1 MSHTRETLHQ
11 PTDTIEHDGY
21 RHLPGPEPYPPGSPK
36 HAILVAELEKL
47 AATSPTFV
55 EGFGPIKWDRWPDDL
70 DLELARPEISEI
82 PNRPLDKTPLV
93 PTSLH
98 KRKER
103 QTGTVDECPRAVRRW
118 IEDGD
123 KMQGAWLPCKS
134 RTCGYC
140 KEATDERDIARV
152 MHSLGN
158 DPAYLLEV
166 DAGEWDKIRKRAQR
180 AEVATVKMGTQSGH
194 DRIVVVTTDPEIVP
208 GARKVPDSEIVRL
221 IRERPPGGAIPTE
234 ADQYEGDGHGHLGRK
249 QRHRPRVETHLS
261 GPGLISVREWEAE
274 GSPGERVKRRTA
286 KMSRL
291 VTIETATICA
301 EILGARVE
309 RHGLTVTVHAAWDS
323 PAGVILRR
331 WSKDPDGSLEWSR
344 MLYDARTA
352 TGEVPTEEV
361 PLEVYDRQLSLEA
374 IA

>member
-1 MSHTRETLHQ
+1 MPRLHQ
-11 PTDTIEHDGY
+11 PTDTIEHDNY
-21 RHLPGPEPYPPGSPK
+21 PDAHGPEPFPPGSPEALALAVELDRL
-36 HAILVAELEKL
+36 AISK
-47 AATSPTFV
+47 
-55 EGFGPIKWDRWPDDL
+55 
-70 DLELARPEISEI
+70 I
-82 PNRPLDKTPLV
+82 PNRPLAKTPIV

-123 KMQGAWLPCKS
+123 KMKGAWLPCKS

-140 KEATDERDIARV
+140 KDATDERDIARV

-166 DAGEWDKIRKRAQR
+166 DAGEWDTIRKRAQR
-180 AEVATVKMGTQSGH
+180 AEVATVKMGTRSGH
-194 DRIVVVTTDPEIVP
+194 GRIVVVTTDPEVIP
-208 GARKVPDSEIVRL
+208 GARKVPDAEVVRL

-234 ADQYEGDGHGHLGRK
+234 ADQYEGDGHGHLKRK
-249 QRHRPRVETHLS
+249 HRHRPRVETHLS

-274 GSPGERVKRRTA
+274 GNPGEKVKRRTA
-286 KMSRL
+286 TMSRL

-301 EILGARVE
+301 EILGARVQ
-309 RHGLTVTVHAAWDS
+309 RHGLSVTVYAAWDS
-323 PAGVILRR
+323 PAGVELRR

-344 MLYDARTA
+344 MLHEAKTA
-352 TGEVPTEEV
+352 TGEAPTEEV